1 MLGRYGVWSSDG
13 KLSPRRKQGDEDRSY
28 EVLLAKTG
36 RRMTH
41 LLHRVVINAI
51 VVLTSPW
58 HDDYVVWAFIPPTL
72 ESSRGTMSTG
82 DYWNTRLHNNADESS
97 DHSSI
102 DLDILT
108 VPVLKERLRTLG
120 LAVGGRKAELI
131 ERLRTS
137 EQMPEVE
144 FRSNV
149 DVSINDI
156 TLDSHDNDVKEHITT
171 DIQEEGMG
179 ESASTR
185 RAKRKRFWK
194 TNEIR
199 ELIKAADPS
208 APAKAEE
215 MIITLERM
223 AKQEN
228 NTAYL
233 PGPVEYTLLID
244 AYGKSGTVDAIKR
257 AEAVIERLL
266 GNAVDG
272 SSSSSNEAASTVISI
287 SPTAQMLNAIMSTYA
302 AIGNVES
309 AEKATTIL
317 ERMEYLKRFGHS
329 IKPTVHSY
337 SIAISAWAKC
347 GIPEAAEMAEGILN
361 RFMKEY
367 DEVLLLL
374 LLQNEKLFQYE
385 EEIRPNNVVVNS
397 VMDAWACSGSAE
409 AGEKAQALLHRMEGL
424 SRVEK
429 YNIQPD
435 TISYNTCIK
444 AWCNSNLPNSPIMA
458 EQVLSKLETNPQ
470 YPNRGS
476 DGNLI
481 VRPNRLSYN
490 TVINAWARSQLP
502 ESAQRAEALLLRMI
516 RYSKSVPLATP
527 DVATFST
534 VLNAIAKSKTVKKK
548 AEKCS
553 TLLQIMIDLHEK
565 DGSQFTKPNVICYNT
580 VLNACAFSASPGT
593 SESELRQALA
603 VAVKTF
609 NLMRQGDESNIVDA
623 VSYGNMLKAC
633 ANLLPPGDQ
642 RSAIASRLFTSCCAD
657 GLVGGMCLDEIRR
670 CMPPPLFLS
679 LLADCGYDTPQRQ
692 QRKVY
697 SVTLVE
703 LPQNWTR
710 NVVSTDMASR
720 QRGSFVKPKLKPI
733 SIREEK
739 KAPYII
745 RPSLIVEYGASG
757 RDL

>member
-1 MLGRYGVWSSDG
+1 MVRRE
-13 KLSPRRKQGDEDRSY
+13 LSPPPKREGDFARH
-28 EVLLAKTG
+28 G

-58 HDDYVVWAFIPPTL
+58 HDDHVVWAFIPPTL

-131 ERLRTS
+131 ERLKAS
-137 EQMPEVE
+137 VQMPMAE
-144 FRSNV
+144 FSTSNV
-149 DVSINDI
+149 DVSINDY
-156 TLDSHDNDVKEHITT
+156 TLDSHDNVEEHSTANIA
-171 DIQEEGMG
+171 EKGMG

-199 ELIKAADPS
+199 ELIKACDPS

-215 MIITLERM
+215 MIISLERM

-233 PGPVEYTLLID
+233 PGPVDYTLLID

-337 SIAISAWAKC
+337 SIAISAWAS
-347 GIPEAAEMAEGILN
+347 
-361 RFMKEY
+361 
-367 DEVLLLL
+367 
-374 LLQNEKLFQYE
+374 
-385 EEIRPNNVVVNS
+385 VVFL
-397 VMDAWACSGSAE
+397 
-409 AGEKAQALLHRMEGL
+409 K
-424 SRVEK
+424 
-429 YNIQPD
+429 
-435 TISYNTCIK
+435 
-444 AWCNSNLPNSPIMA
+444 
-458 EQVLSKLETNPQ
+458 
-470 YPNRGS
+470 
-476 DGNLI
+476 
-481 VRPNRLSYN
+481 
-490 TVINAWARSQLP
+490 
-502 ESAQRAEALLLRMI
+502 
-516 RYSKSVPLATP
+516 PL
-527 DVATFST
+527 
-534 VLNAIAKSKTVKKK
+534 KW
-548 AEKCS
+548 
-553 TLLQIMIDLHEK
+553 Q
-565 DGSQFTKPNVICYNT
+565 
-580 VLNACAFSASPGT
+580 
-593 SESELRQALA
+593 
-603 VAVKTF
+603 
-609 NLMRQGDESNIVDA
+609 
-623 VSYGNMLKAC
+623 
-633 ANLLPPGDQ
+633 
-642 RSAIASRLFTSCCAD
+642 
-657 GLVGGMCLDEIRR
+657 
-670 CMPPPLFLS
+670 
-679 LLADCGYDTPQRQ
+679 
-692 QRKVY
+692 KVY
-697 SVTLVE
+697 
-703 LPQNWTR
+703 
-710 NVVSTDMASR
+710 
-720 QRGSFVKPKLKPI
+720 
-733 SIREEK
+733 
-739 KAPYII
+739 
-745 RPSLIVEYGASG
+745 LIDS
-757 RDL
+757 

>member
-1 MLGRYGVWSSDG
+1 MSHR
-13 KLSPRRKQGDEDRSY
+13 
-28 EVLLAKTG
+28 
-36 RRMTH
+36 
-41 LLHRVVINAI
+41 LHRVGIIAT
-51 VVLTSPW
+51 VVLTLPW
-58 HDDYVVWAFIPPTL
+58 YDDRAVWALIPIPPGS
-72 ESSRGTMSTG
+72 SSRGTMSTG
-82 DYWNTRLHNNADESS
+82 DWNTRLHDNANESF
-97 DHSSI
+97 DHSYI
-102 DLDILT
+102 DLDKLT

-131 ERLRTS
+131 ERLRAS
-137 EQMPEVE
+137 VQPPEVE
-144 FRSNV
+144 YGASSNEV
-149 DVSINDI
+149 VSIDDI
-156 TLDSHDNDVKEHITT
+156 TLDSHDNVKVHITT
-171 DIQEEGMG
+171 DIQEDGIN

-199 ELIKAADPS
+199 ELIKACDPS

-215 MIITLERM
+215 MIITLEGM

-266 GNAVDG
+266 GNAVNG

-374 LLQNEKLFQYE
+374 QNEKLFQYE
-385 EEIRPNNVVVNS
+385 EEIRPNNVVFNS
-397 VMDAWACSGSAE
+397 VMDAWASSGSAE

-429 YNIQPD
+429 YDIRPD

-444 AWCNSNLPNSPIMA
+444 AWCNSNLPNSPLIA

-527 DVATFST
+527 DVVTFST

-553 TLLQIMIDLHEK
+553 TLLQVMIDLHEK
-565 DGSQFTKPNVICYNT
+565 DGSQFTKPNVICYNA

-593 SESELRQALA
+593 SESDRRQALA
-603 VAVKTF
+603 VAVKIF
-609 NLMRQGDESNIVDA
+609 NLMRQSGDSNIVDA

-642 RSAIASRLFTSCCAD
+642 RSAIASRLFASCCAD

-670 CMPPPLFLS
+670 CMPPSLFLS

-692 QRKVY
+692 QRKTY

-710 NVVSTDMASR
+710 NVASTDMASR
-720 QRGSFVKPKLKPI
+720 QRGSFVRPKLKPL
-733 SIREEK
+733 SIKEGK

>member
-1 MLGRYGVWSSDG
+1 
-13 KLSPRRKQGDEDRSY
+13 
-28 EVLLAKTG
+28 
-36 RRMTH
+36 
-41 LLHRVVINAI
+41 
-51 VVLTSPW
+51 
-58 HDDYVVWAFIPPTL
+58 
-72 ESSRGTMSTG
+72 MSTG
-82 DYWNTRLHNNADESS
+82 NWNTRLHDNADESS
-97 DHSSI
+97 DHLYM

-108 VPVLKERLRTLG
+108 IPVLKERLRALS
-120 LAVGGRKAELI
+120 LSVSGRKAELI
-131 ERLRTS
+131 ERLRAS
-137 EQMPEVE
+137 VQMPMAE
-144 FRSNV
+144 FSTSNV
-149 DVSINDI
+149 DVSINDNTLDS
-156 TLDSHDNDVKEHITT
+156 TLDSHDNVKADSTAANIA
-171 DIQEEGMG
+171 EEGMS
-179 ESASTR
+179 ENASTR

-199 ELIKAADPS
+199 ELIKANDPN

-223 AKQEN
+223 AKQEH

-266 GNAVDG
+266 EKAVDNE
-272 SSSSSNEAASTVISI
+272 SSSSSNEAASTMISI

-347 GIPEAAEMAEGILN
+347 AIPEAAEMAEGILN

-374 LLQNEKLFQYE
+374 QNEKLFQYE
-385 EEIRPNNVVVNS
+385 EEIRPNNVVFNS
-397 VMDAWACSGSAE
+397 VMDAWASSGSAE
-409 AGEKAQALLHRMEGL
+409 AGEKAQSLLHRMEGL
-424 SRVEK
+424 SRVDK
-429 YNIQPD
+429 YDIRPD

-444 AWCNSNLPNSPIMA
+444 AWCNSNLPNSPLMA

-470 YPNRGS
+470 YPNRGG
-476 DGNLI
+476 DDNLI

-490 TVINAWARSQLP
+490 TVINAWAKSQLP
-502 ESAQRAEALLLRMI
+502 ESAKHAEALLLRMI

-527 DVATFST
+527 DVVTFST
-534 VLNAIAKSKTVKKK
+534 VLNAIAKSKTVTKK

-553 TLLQIMIDLHEK
+553 TLLQIMIDLHKK
-565 DGSQFTKPNVICYNT
+565 DGSQFMKPNVICYNT

-593 SESELRQALA
+593 SESERRQALA
-603 VAVKTF
+603 VAVRTF
-609 NLMRQGDESNIVDA
+609 NLMRQSGDSNIVDA

-642 RSAIASRLFTSCCAD
+642 RSAIASRLFASCCAD

-670 CMPPPLFLS
+670 CMPPSLFLS

-692 QRKVY
+692 QRKTY

-703 LPQNWTR
+703 LPQKWTR
-710 NVVSTDMASR
+710 NVASTDMASR
-720 QRGSFVKPKLKPI
+720 QRGSFVKPKLKPL